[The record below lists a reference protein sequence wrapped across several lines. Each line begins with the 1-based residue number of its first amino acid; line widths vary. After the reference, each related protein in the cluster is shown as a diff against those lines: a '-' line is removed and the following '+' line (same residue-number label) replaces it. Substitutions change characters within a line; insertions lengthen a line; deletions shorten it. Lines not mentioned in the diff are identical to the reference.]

1 MICKFVGNFM
11 KLSKKQIQ
19 HIANLARLELTEK
32 ELKTYG
38 SQLSDVL
45 SYIDQ
50 LQEVDVADVEPT
62 AQVTGLE
69 NIFRQDEVEEWDKGE
84 VQAALEQAPESEE
97 GQVKVK
103 RILE

>member
-1 MICKFVGNFM
+1 M
-11 KLSKKQIQ
+11 KLNKKNIQ

-45 SYIDQ
+45 NYIGQ
-50 LQEVDVADVEPT
+50 LQEADVSGIEPT

-69 NIFRQDEVEEWDKGE
+69 NIFREDEIEEWDKKE
-84 VQAALEQAPESEE
+84 RETALKQAPELEDR
-97 GQVKVK
+97 QVRVK
-103 RILE
+103 RVLA